1 MGLPI
6 QQTPEYRCT
15 LSNNLEVR
23 FRPFLVKEQKYLL
36 VAAESSDSVQV
47 LDAIVKLIDS
57 VTFGSVDTNKLSM
70 AELEYLFLNIR
81 AKSVGEVATI
91 RLLSPDDGKTYV
103 EVQIPLEEVKVKF
116 NKKHKKVVKLTDVI
130 SIEMSYPNL
139 EVMTKLNENAKTNEV
154 FNIIGDCVERI
165 IDGETIYER
174 TDFTKKDL
182 STFLDSLNTKQF
194 QDVQTFFETMPK
206 LTYDVEFENPKTK
219 KMNKVTLEGMQSF
232 FG

>member
-81 AKSVGEVATI
+81 AKSVGENIKMNLYCTDLDCDGNGEATVNLDDLVLGENKAESRI
-91 RLLSPDDGKTYV
+91 QISEEIFVDLKVPTAKDIANAEQTTGADQLVKLACLAIDTVYDSDTVYNAIDFSPAEITEFVESLTVEQMEKIKDFLDEIPTVTIDATYV
-103 EVQIPLEEVKVKF
+103 CDVC
-116 NKKHKKVVKLTDVI
+116 NKECT
-130 SIEMSYPNL
+130 
-139 EVMTKLNENAKTNEV
+139 
-154 FNIIGDCVERI
+154 
-165 IDGETIYER
+165 R
-174 TDFTKKDL
+174 TLRGMD
-182 STFLDSLNTKQF
+182 N
-194 QDVQTFFETMPK
+194 FF
-206 LTYDVEFENPKTK
+206 
-219 KMNKVTLEGMQSF
+219 
-232 FG
+232 